1 MKKQFNLNIVILSL
15 FSIVALQSCS
25 DLELE
30 ATDSGIQDVSFTG
43 LADSEASLAGLYSS
57 TWGMLTDQANFFAL
71 NEVTTD
77 EQVIPTRGSDWG
89 DNGLWRS
96 LHNHTWKVDHGFLLS
111 TWNQL
116 NSKVLA
122 ATQIIDPLSNSSQQ
136 QVAEAKFLRAFN
148 MFFVLDM
155 WGQNPFREATDDP
168 VSTPVVLSPAEA
180 YAYILNDL
188 NEAISV
194 LPNTSPSNATKA
206 ASKAAANFLKAK
218 LILNSERY
226 TGATPNY
233 QEVINAVD
241 AVEASG
247 FALQSG
253 YFDIFLPS
261 VDSETVLYGEIGIG
275 NRIWNGM
282 HYNIVTPDNGGGGW
296 NGFSTLAEFY
306 DLFEGDTNENYGLED
321 GTPLNNQE
329 ERRGFV
335 PNASSATED
344 TNFGI
349 GYGFLIGQQYSAT
362 GQPLSDRAG
371 NPLNFTRD
379 FSLTNS
385 SETQAIRVIK
395 YHPFDGTGSSSF
407 RSHEIIFR
415 FADAHLMRAE
425 AMLRSG
431 DAGGALAE
439 VNELRVIRNATPLGS
454 VSLDDMIDERGREL
468 YVEFFRRNDL
478 IRFGQFTKDWEFK
491 DPAAVGDTN
500 KNLFPIPLTAL
511 LSNPNLNQN
520 PGY

>member
-1 MKKQFNLNIVILSL
+1 MKKQFNLKIVLLSL
-15 FSIVALQSCS
+15 ISITALYSCS

-30 ATDSGIQDVSFTG
+30 ATDSVIQNIEFTG
-43 LADSEASLAGLYSS
+43 LADSEQSLNGLYGA
-57 TWGMLTDQANFFAL
+57 TWGMLGDQANFFAL

-96 LHNHTWKVDHGFLLS
+96 LHNHTWQVDHGFLLT

-116 NSKVLA
+116 NEKVLQA
-122 ATQIIDPLSNSSQQ
+122 SFIIHPLSNSTPQQ
-136 QVAEAKFLRAFN
+136 IAEAKFLRAFN
-148 MFFVLDM
+148 MFFVLDL
-155 WGQNPFREATDDP
+155 WGQNPFREATDLP
-168 VSTPVVLSPAEA
+168 SSTPIVLSPSEA
-180 YAYILNDL
+180 YAFILNDL
-188 NEAISV
+188 NEALV
-194 LPNTSPSNATKA
+194 DLPEIAPSTATSG

-226 TGATPNY
+226 TGSTPNY
-233 QEVINAVD
+233 QEVINAVN

-261 VDSETVLYGEIGIG
+261 VDSETVLYGNISIG

-306 DLFEGDTNENYGLED
+306 DLFEGDPNENYMGS
-321 GTPLNNQE
+321 GQE
-329 ERRGFV
+329 ERRGWV
-335 PNASSATED
+335 PDASNANNTD
-344 TNFGI
+344 NYGI
-349 GYGFLIGQQYSAT
+349 GYGFLIGQQYSAS
-362 GQPLSDRAG
+362 GQALSDRAG
-371 NPLNFTRD
+371 NPLNFTRE

-385 SETQAIRVIK
+385 NETQAIRVIK
-395 YHPFDGTGSSSF
+395 YHPHDPQVTVNFGSASF

-415 FADAHLMRAE
+415 YADAHLMRAE

-439 VNELRVIRNATPLGS
+439 VNELRVLRDATPLGS
-454 VSLDDMIDERGREL
+454 LSLDDMIDERGREL

-511 LSNPNLNQN
+511 LSNPNLVQN

>member
-15 FSIVALQSCS
+15 ISIVALQSCS

-30 ATDSGIQDVSFTG
+30 ATDSVVQDISFTG
-43 LADSEASLAGLYSS
+43 VADPAASLTALYGN
-57 TWGMLTDQANFFAL
+57 TWGMLGDQANFFAL

-96 LHNHTWKVDHGFLLS
+96 LHNHTWKVDHGFLLT

-116 NSKVLA
+116 NEKVLQ
-122 ATQIIDPLSNSSQQ
+122 ATQIIDPLSNSSAQQ
-136 QVAEAKFLRAFN
+136 IAEAKFLRAFN
-148 MFFVLDM
+148 MFFVMDM
-155 WGQNPFREATDDP
+155 WGQNPYREATDNP
-168 VSTPVVLSPAEA
+168 ASVPTVFSSAEA
-180 YAYILNDL
+180 YAFILNDL
-188 NEAISV
+188 NEALAD
-194 LPNTSPSNATKA
+194 LPELSPSMQTKG

-226 TGATPNY
+226 TGSTPNY
-233 QEVINAVD
+233 QEVINAVN

-247 FALQSG
+247 FALQAG

-261 VDSETVLYGEIGIG
+261 VDTETVLYGEIGIG

-282 HYNIVTPDNGGGGW
+282 HYNIITPDNGGGGW

-306 DLFEGDTNENYGLED
+306 DLFEGDPNQNYMGS
-321 GTPLNNQE
+321 GQE
-329 ERRGFV
+329 ERRGWV
-335 PNASSATED
+335 PDASNANNTD
-344 TNFGI
+344 NFGM
-349 GYGFLIGQQYSAT
+349 GYGFLIGQQYSANGT
-362 GQPLSDRAG
+362 PLTDRAG
-371 NPLNFTRD
+371 NPLVFTRD

-395 YHPFDGTGSSSF
+395 YHPFDGTGSASF

-415 FADAHLMRAE
+415 YADAHLMRAE
-425 AMLRSG
+425 AMLRNG
-431 DAGGALAE
+431 DAGGALTE
-439 VNELRVIRNATPLGS
+439 VNALRTLRGASPLS
-454 VSLDDMIDERGREL
+454 SLSLDDMIDERGREL
-468 YVEFFRRNDL
+468 YIEFFRRNDL
-478 IRFGQFTKDWEFK
+478 LRFGQFTKDWEFK
-491 DPAAVGDTN
+491 DPAAVGDPN

-511 LSNPNLNQN
+511 LSNPNLVQN

>member
-15 FSIVALQSCS
+15 ISIVALQSCS

-30 ATDSGIQDVSFTG
+30 ATDSVIQDVSFTG

-233 QEVINAVD
+233 QEVFRNC
-241 AVEASG
+241 
-247 FALQSG
+247 
-253 YFDIFLPS
+253 
-261 VDSETVLYGEIGIG
+261 
-275 NRIWNGM
+275 
-282 HYNIVTPDNGGGGW
+282 
-296 NGFSTLAEFY
+296 
-306 DLFEGDTNENYGLED
+306 
-321 GTPLNNQE
+321 
-329 ERRGFV
+329 FV
-335 PNASSATED
+335 
-344 TNFGI
+344 
-349 GYGFLIGQQYSAT
+349 
-362 GQPLSDRAG
+362 
-371 NPLNFTRD
+371 
-379 FSLTNS
+379 
-385 SETQAIRVIK
+385 
-395 YHPFDGTGSSSF
+395 
-407 RSHEIIFR
+407 
-415 FADAHLMRAE
+415 
-425 AMLRSG
+425 
-431 DAGGALAE
+431 
-439 VNELRVIRNATPLGS
+439 
-454 VSLDDMIDERGREL
+454 
-468 YVEFFRRNDL
+468 
-478 IRFGQFTKDWEFK
+478 W
-491 DPAAVGDTN
+491 
-500 KNLFPIPLTAL
+500 
-511 LSNPNLNQN
+511 
-520 PGY
+520 

>member
-1 MKKQFNLNIVILSL
+1 MMKKQFNLKIVLLSL
-15 FSIVALQSCS
+15 ISMTALYSCS
-25 DLELE
+25 NLELE
-30 ATDSGIQDVSFTG
+30 ATDSVIQNIEFTG
-43 LADSEASLAGLYSS
+43 LADSQASLEGLYGA
-57 TWGMLTDQANFFAL
+57 TWGMLGDQANFFAL

-96 LHNHTWKVDHGFLLS
+96 LHNHTWKVDHGFLLT

-116 NSKVLA
+116 NEKVLQA
-122 ATQIIDPLSNSSQQ
+122 SFIIHPLSNSTSQQ
-136 QVAEAKFLRAFN
+136 IAEAKFLRAFN

-155 WGQNPFREATDDP
+155 WGQNPFREATDLP
-168 VSTPVVLSPAEA
+168 SSTPIVLSAAEA
-180 YAYILNDL
+180 YDFILNDL
-188 NEAISV
+188 NEAIAD
-194 LPNTSPSNATKA
+194 LPEVSPSAATIG

-226 TGATPNY
+226 TGSTPNY
-233 QEVINAVD
+233 QEVINAVN

-247 FALQSG
+247 FALQAG

-261 VDSETVLYGEIGIG
+261 VDSETVLYGNISIG

-282 HYNIVTPDNGGGGW
+282 HYNIITPDNGGGGW

-306 DLFEGDTNENYGLED
+306 DLFEGDANENYMGS
-321 GTPLNNQE
+321 GQE
-329 ERRGFV
+329 ERRGWV
-335 PNASSATED
+335 PDASNANNTD
-344 TNFGI
+344 NYGM
-349 GYGFLIGQQYSAT
+349 GYGFLIGQQYSAS
-362 GQPLSDRAG
+362 GQPLNDRAG

-385 SETQAIRVIK
+385 NETQAIRVIK
-395 YHPFDGTGSSSF
+395 YHPFDGTGSASF

-415 FADAHLMRAE
+415 YADAHLMRAE

-439 VNELRVIRNATPLGS
+439 VNELRVLRDATPLGS

-478 IRFGQFTKDWEFK
+478 LRFGQFTKNWEFK

-511 LSNPNLNQN
+511 LSNPNLVQN

>member
-1 MKKQFNLNIVILSL
+1 MKKQFNLKIVLLSL
-15 FSIVALQSCS
+15 ISMTALYSCS

-30 ATDSGIQDVSFTG
+30 ATDSVIQDVSFTG
-43 LADSEASLAGLYSS
+43 VADSQESLNGLYGE
-57 TWGMLTDQANFFAL
+57 TWGMLGDQANFFAL

-116 NSKVLA
+116 NSKVLKA
-122 ATQIIDPLSNSSQQ
+122 SQIIDPLSNSSQQ
-136 QVAEAKFLRAFN
+136 QVAEAKFLRAFS

-168 VSTPVVLSPAEA
+168 VATPVVLSPSEA
-180 YAYILNDL
+180 FAYILNDL
-188 NEAISV
+188 NEAIGG
-194 LPNTSPSNATKA
+194 LPNTGPSMETNG

-226 TGATPNY
+226 TGSAPNY
-233 QEVINAVD
+233 QEVINAVN

-247 FALQSG
+247 FALQDG
-253 YFDIFLPS
+253 YFKLFEPT
-261 VDSETVLYGEIGIG
+261 VNTETVLFGNIGIG

-282 HYNIVTPDNGGGGW
+282 HYNMVTPNQGGGW

-306 DLFEGDTNENYGLED
+306 DLFEGDANENYVGS
-321 GTPLNNQE
+321 GQE
-329 ERRGFV
+329 ERRGWV
-335 PNASSATED
+335 PDASNANNTD
-344 TNFGI
+344 NYGM
-349 GYGFLIGQQYSAT
+349 GYGFLVGQQYSGT
-362 GQPLSDRAG
+362 GEPLSDRAG
-371 NPLNFTRD
+371 NPLVYSRD

-385 SETQAIRVIK
+385 NETQAIRVIK
-395 YHPFDGTGSSSF
+395 YHPFNGTNEDSF
-407 RSHEIIFR
+407 RAHETIFR
-415 FADAHLMRAE
+415 YADAHLMRAE
-425 AMLRSG
+425 AMLR
-431 DAGGALAE
+431 AGNAGEALAE
-439 VNELRVIRNATPLGS
+439 VNELRVLRDATPLGS
-454 VSLDDMIDERGREL
+454 LSLDDMIDERGREL

-491 DPAAVGDTN
+491 DPAAVGDAN

-511 LSNPNLNQN
+511 LSNPNLVQN

>member
-15 FSIVALQSCS
+15 ISIVALQSCS

-30 ATDSGIQDVSFTG
+30 ATDSVIQDVSFTG

-122 ATQIIDPLSNSSQQ
+122 ATQIIDPLSNSSAQ
-136 QVAEAKFLRAFN
+136 QVAEAKFLRAFS

-168 VSTPVVLSPAEA
+168 VSTPVVLSPAES
-180 YAYILNDL
+180 YAFILNDL
-188 NEAISV
+188 NEAIAT
-194 LPNTSPSNATKA
+194 LPNTSPSSATKA

-233 QEVINAVD
+233 QEVINAVN

-306 DLFEGDTNENYGLED
+306 DLFEGDANENYMGS
-321 GTPLNNQE
+321 GQE
-329 ERRGFV
+329 ERRGWV
-335 PNASSATED
+335 PDASNANNTD
-344 TNFGI
+344 NYGI
-349 GYGFLIGQQYSAT
+349 GYGFLIGQQYSANGT
-362 GQPLSDRAG
+362 PLTDRAG
-371 NPLNFTRD
+371 NPLDFTRD

-395 YHPFDGTGSSSF
+395 YHPFDGTGSASF

-415 FADAHLMRAE
+415 YADAHLMRAE

-439 VNELRVIRNATPLGS
+439 VNELRVLRDATPLGS
-454 VSLDDMIDERGREL
+454 LSLDVMIDERGRT
-468 YVEFFRRNDL
+468 VC
-478 IRFGQFTKDWEFK
+478 
-491 DPAAVGDTN
+491 
-500 KNLFPIPLTAL
+500 
-511 LSNPNLNQN
+511 
-520 PGY
+520 

>member
-15 FSIVALQSCS
+15 ISIVALQSCS

-30 ATDSGIQDVSFTG
+30 ATDSVVQDISFTG
-43 LADSEASLAGLYSS
+43 VADPAASLTALYGN
-57 TWGMLTDQANFFAL
+57 TWGMLGDQANFFAL

-96 LHNHTWKVDHGFLLS
+96 LHNHTWKVDHGFLLT

-116 NSKVLA
+116 NEKVLQ
-122 ATQIIDPLSNSSQQ
+122 ATQIIDPLSNSSAQQ
-136 QVAEAKFLRAFN
+136 IAEAKFLRAFN
-148 MFFVLDM
+148 MFFVMDM
-155 WGQNPFREATDDP
+155 WGQNPFREATDNP
-168 VSTPVVLSPAEA
+168 ASVPSVLSSAEA
-180 YAYILNDL
+180 YAFILNDL
-188 NEAISV
+188 NEALAD
-194 LPNTSPSNATKA
+194 LPELSPSMQTKG

-226 TGATPNY
+226 TGSTPNY
-233 QEVINAVD
+233 QEVINAVN

-247 FALQSG
+247 FALQAG

-261 VDSETVLYGEIGIG
+261 VDTETVLYGEIGIG

-282 HYNIVTPDNGGGGW
+282 HYNIITPDNGGGGW

-306 DLFEGDTNENYGLED
+306 DLFEGDPNQNYMGS
-321 GTPLNNQE
+321 GQE
-329 ERRGFV
+329 ERRGWV
-335 PNASSATED
+335 PDATNANNTD
-344 TNFGI
+344 NFGM
-349 GYGFLIGQQYSAT
+349 GYGFLIGQQYSANGT
-362 GQPLSDRAG
+362 ALTDRAG
-371 NPLNFTRD
+371 NPLVFTRD

-395 YHPFDGTGSSSF
+395 YHPFDGTGSASF

-415 FADAHLMRAE
+415 YADAHLMRAE
-425 AMLRSG
+425 AMLRNG
-431 DAGGALAE
+431 DNGGALTE
-439 VNELRVIRNATPLGS
+439 VNALRTLRGATPLSS

-478 IRFGQFTKDWEFK
+478 LRFGQFTKDWEFK
-491 DPAAVGDTN
+491 DPAAVGDAN

-511 LSNPNLNQN
+511 LSNPNLVQN

>member
-1 MKKQFNLNIVILSL
+1 MKKQFNLKIVVLSL
-15 FSIVALQSCS
+15 ISIVALQSCS

-30 ATDSGIQDVSFTG
+30 ATDSVIQDVSFTG

-57 TWGMLTDQANFFAL
+57 TWGMLGDQANFFAL

-96 LHNHTWKVDHGFLLS
+96 LHNHTWKVDHGFLLN

-122 ATQIIDPLSNSSQQ
+122 ATQIIDPLSNSTEQQ
-136 QVAEAKFLRAFN
+136 IAEAKFLRAFS
-148 MFFVLDM
+148 MFFVMDM

-168 VSTPVVLSPAEA
+168 VSTPVVLSSAEA
-180 YAYILNDL
+180 YAFILNDL
-188 NEAISV
+188 NEAIGS
-194 LPNTSPSNATKA
+194 LPDLSPSTDTKG

-226 TGATPNY
+226 TGSTPNY
-233 QEVINAVD
+233 QEVIDAVN

-247 FALQSG
+247 FALQAG
-253 YFDIFLPS
+253 YFDLFLPS
-261 VDSETVLYGEIGIG
+261 VDTETVLYGEIGIG

-282 HYNIVTPDNGGGGW
+282 HYNMVAPDQAGGW

-306 DLFEGDTNENYGLED
+306 DLFEGDPNQNYAGS
-321 GTPLNNQE
+321 GQE

-335 PNASSATED
+335 PDATNANNTD
-344 TNFGI
+344 NFGI
-349 GYGFLIGQQYSAT
+349 GYGFLIGQQYSAS
-362 GQPLSDRAG
+362 GAPLSDRAG
-371 NPLNFTRD
+371 NPLVLTRE

-395 YHPFDGTGSSSF
+395 YHPFDGTGPASF
-407 RSHEIIFR
+407 RNHEIIFR
-415 FADAHLMRAE
+415 YADAHLMRAE
-425 AMLRSG
+425 AMLRNG
-431 DAGGALAE
+431 DAGGALGE
-439 VNELRVIRNATPLGS
+439 VNELRTLRGATALSS

-478 IRFGQFTKDWEFK
+478 LRFGQFTKNWEFK

-511 LSNPNLNQN
+511 LSNPNLVQN